1 MKLLEHTKR
10 NKFPVITNC
19 TDSYSINTFLGT
31 RIIFQVQKNSQ
42 ITNTIKTVTIFIK
55 KKTKK
60 QMSVG
65 NVDCLL
71 LTAIGYVTCSQGN
84 YSV

>member
-1 MKLLEHTKR
+1 MKLLKHTKR

-42 ITNTIKTVTIFIK
+42 TTNTIKTVTIFK
-55 KKTKK
+55 ERERERERSTKNK
-60 QMSVG
+60 
-65 NVDCLL
+65 
-71 LTAIGYVTCSQGN
+71 
-84 YSV
+84 